1 MQQCNVNTIV
11 ERDFCICCGTCEQ
24 VCPHHAITSVY
35 KDGMFLPSIDETLCT
50 DCGICQSVC
59 PSHEIDVTQTYPKLD
74 FEEESFPSYTI
85 WTKDGE
91 IRKLS
96 TSGGAIS
103 TMIVTLLEA
112 KQYDK
117 AYVLEYESFNGEKAV
132 LSPVTTREG
141 VLSAAK
147 SKYIPASV
155 ERVIADIKNK
165 SIGRAIIVAT
175 PCQLLAIKRY
185 LALRKMS
192 DADLLFFGLFCDK
205 TEKYS
210 IYSHFEDKYGSFQ
223 SLHFRDKAIS
233 GWPGNVLITQ
243 NGRSVDISREE
254 RMAVKEKFQMN
265 RCRYCFDK
273 LNMLADISF
282 GDCYVAGCEDK
293 LGRSSIVVRTK
304 KGKLVFNSLKSY
316 FEILPGS
323 FEKIK
328 QSQHI
333 QLKQANLYRNTFKSA
348 VYTNLPQDIL
358 KKMKSQSKENKIIN
372 KLRKVKRIVKRL
384 IKGRKWPLIILIDNI
399 GFENK
404 GAELMLRSI
413 VEQLRIVHPN
423 AMIVVHRH
431 VFNDN
436 PSFCIQNNIY
446 PLQENRGGLKG
457 IRYKFAIDFLINKPW
472 LVTPNKVNVI
482 LDAAGLHLSD
492 HFIKPGMLVPFG
504 KNSYVEYLKYYYS
517 QFSKPSCKLI
527 LLPQQLGPFR
537 YEESIESMRYI
548 YERATT
554 IYARDTTSYDCLKS
568 ILPSMDKVQQVED
581 FTCLHKAT
589 GVSPIHL
596 PEKSYVLFVPNS
608 RMMDKTDT
616 DVSEAY
622 MSFMKD
628 VVELL
633 ISKGEMVFLLNHEG
647 IDDERLLYRLNS
659 CLPQCLP
666 ILTNMNGVE
675 IKEFIRHSKLLISS
689 RFHGVVSG
697 LTQGVP
703 TLCTSWSHKYAELLH
718 EHQCDSN
725 LLNVLDIDDAKN
737 KISDALINPQK
748 YSSKAGCIEKI
759 ETNVKKMWE
768 EVFSII

>member
-1 MQQCNVNTIV
+1 MRQRNINTIV

-155 ERVIADIKNK
+155 VRVIADIKNK

-175 PCQLLAIKRY
+175 PCQLLAIKRC

-205 TEKYS
+205 IEKYS

-282 GDCYVAGCEDK
+282 GDCYVAGCDDK

-304 KGKLVFNSLKSY
+304 KGENVFDFLKDKFYYYPVLFDTIKKSQVVECKKENLFRNQGTPNVY
-316 FEILPGS
+316 KNIYVQNNHKSCTQMKYLM
-323 FEKIK
+323 KIK
-328 QSQHI
+328 
-333 QLKQANLYRNTFKSA
+333 R
-348 VYTNLPQDIL
+348 IL
-358 KKMKSQSKENKIIN
+358 
-372 KLRKVKRIVKRL
+372 KRL
-384 IKGRKWPLIILIDNI
+384 ICGRRWPLVIFIDNV
-399 GFENK
+399 GFVNK

-413 VEQLRIVHPN
+413 VEQIRVERPDSI
-423 AMIVVHRH
+423 IVVHRH
-431 VFNDN
+431 VFYQNV
-436 PSFCIQNNIY
+436 SYCVKNNIY
-446 PLQENRGGLKG
+446 PLQVTRKGLKG
-457 IRYKFAIDFLINKPW
+457 IRYNIAVNLLLNKTW
-472 LVTPNKVNVI
+472 LVTSDKVDVI
-482 LDAAGLHLSD
+482 LDAAGLHLTDQYIKSD
-492 HFIKPGMLVPFG
+492 MLDVCG
-504 KNSYVEYLKYYYS
+504 KTSYVDYLKEYYS
-517 QFSKPSCKLI
+517 QFSKSTRKLI
-527 LLPQQLGPFR
+527 LLPQAFGPYHNDASKEAMLYM
-537 YEESIESMRYI
+537 YEQANMIFPREQQ
-548 YERATT
+548 
-554 IYARDTTSYDCLKS
+554 SYDYLS
-568 ILPSMDKVQQVED
+568 EILPSIKKVKTYSD
-581 FTCLHKAT
+581 FTCLLHENNS
-589 GVSPIHL
+589 SPIHL
-596 PEKSYVLFVPNS
+596 SQKDYILIIPNS
-608 RMMDKTDT
+608 RMIDRTTKEI
-616 DVSEAY
+616 SECY
-622 MSFMKD
+622 RQFLCRIT
-628 VVELL
+628 EFL
-633 ISKGEMVFLLNHEG
+633 IDSRENVYLLNHAG
-647 IDDERLLYRLNS
+647 KDDENLLQDLNKSLS
-659 CLPQCLP
+659 CPLP
-666 ILTNMNGVE
+666 IITNLSGVE
-675 IKEFIRHSKLLISS
+675 IKDLIANAKLVISS
-689 RFHGVVSG
+689 RFHGVVSS

-703 TLCTSWSHKYAELLH
+703 TLCTSWSHKYQELLREH
-718 EHQCDSN
+718 ECTDS
-725 LLNVLDIDDAKN
+725 LLDVLNVEGTIETIN
-737 KISDALINPQK
+737 DALKNPTK
-748 YSSKAGCIEKI
+748 YSSKDGCIDQLEC
-759 ETNVKKMWE
+759 NVRKMWKE
-768 EVFSII
+768 IFEMI